1 MTARPSAPDLTVRVV
16 TRDGLHYPRLAYEYG
31 IWEPPTNELLAGM
44 HDLTSRVLRASG
56 GRRWDVLAVSGRSV
70 VGRRLYAGCELVL
83 DVQTWEAACEGRD
96 VLKSVRQA
104 MAEGGR

>member
-1 MTARPSAPDLTVRVV
+1 MTARLSAPELIVRVV

-31 IWEPPTNELLAGM
+31 IWEPPTNELLASM

-56 GRRWDVLAVSGRSV
+56 GRRWNVLAVSGRSV

-96 VLKSVRQA
+96 VLESVRTA
-104 MAEGGR
+104 ILEGK